1 MNTILMIDDDKELCS
16 LIKKCLDNEKISTLV
31 AFRGSEGLKVLG
43 ENNDNLSLIIL
54 DVMLPDL
61 DGFSIL
67 KKVREIS
74 NVPVLMLTAKNS
86 EEDKIIGL
94 RTGADDYLTKPFS
107 INELTARVDSLIRRF
122 TKFNNTPD
130 KHHLLLKGMTIDID
144 NRIVCVND
152 KQIDL
157 TGKEFDLLS
166 FLANNKGRVYTK
178 KQIYT
183 QVWED
188 EYAFDDS
195 NLMSFISKLRKKI
208 EPNPDNAFYIQTVR
222 GVGYR
227 FNREV

>member
-1 MNTILMIDDDKELCS
+1 MIDDDKELCS
-16 LIKKCLDNEKISTLV
+16 LIKKCLDNEEMSTLV
-31 AFRGSEGLKVLG
+31 AFSGSLGLKILG
-43 ENNDNLSLIIL
+43 ENKDNLSLIIL

-67 KKVREIS
+67 KRVREIS

-122 TKFNNTPD
+122 TTFNKTHDTQKGN
-130 KHHLLLKGMTIDID
+130 LILKGMTIDID

-157 TGKEFDLLS
+157 TGKEFDLLL

-183 QVWED
+183 QVWEND
-188 EYAFDDS
+188 YAFDDS
-195 NLMSFISKLRKKI
+195 NIMSFISKLRKKI
-208 EPNPDNAFYIQTVR
+208 EPNPDNTFYIQTVR